1 MVTYELKIT
10 FWNEDNKEIKE
21 ISLITSYP
29 TYEEVEETLYD
40 KNLNDFKSD
49 GGKFDFFEITEKK
62 IWENK
67 NPVVS

>member
-1 MVTYELKIT
+1 MKTYELKIT
-10 FWNEDNKEIKE
+10 FWNEDNEEIKE

-62 IWENK
+62 IW
-67 NPVVS
+67 

>member
-10 FWNEDNKEIKE
+10 FWNEDNEEIKE
-21 ISLITSYP
+21 ISLITSYS

-62 IWENK
+62 VW
-67 NPVVS
+67 

>member
-1 MVTYELKIT
+1 MLTYELKIT
-10 FWNEDNKEIKE
+10 FWNEDNEEIKE

-49 GGKFDFFEITEKK
+49 GGEFDFFEITEKK
-62 IWENK
+62 VW
-67 NPVVS
+67 